1 MIYLITG
8 TPGTG
13 KTSMALTWVL
23 DNKFELFEDEQ
34 GNKRPIF
41 SVNIPEI
48 NTKVLPI
55 ADVPP
60 EDFKAKPLH
69 ENFPE
74 GAVIFVDEAMEI
86 YPPRAASTKL
96 PAHVEGLNTLRHY
109 GLTLILITQNPAYLD
124 PFVKGL
130 VGKHIHIERKQLG
143 SRLYEWNHLQTSF
156 SKATFDLA
164 YSEIYKPDKRTFT
177 LYKSSTKHI
186 KFKKSLSWYWYAL
199 LILPF
204 VVLGALYW
212 AKSSFY
218 ALGGEEAQEAPVSA
232 SAPTSAPE
240 QPNASALVET
250 GLEAFGK
257 TSSMA
262 ASEPSVEKVIVGG
275 DVKDYVPRVPSLP
288 ETAPIYD
295 NLRNPVNMETVS
307 GCVKTQK
314 TCNCYTEQGT
324 KVYASKEMCAYWAEN
339 GVFQRYRA
347 VGLQTQPAGS

>member
-8 TPGTG
+8 NMGTG

-23 DNKFELFEDEQ
+23 DNKFELFEDAE

-41 SVNIPEI
+41 AVNIPNI
-48 NTKVLPI
+48 NKKVLPI
-55 ADVPP
+55 ADVSP
-60 EDFKAKPLH
+60 EDFMAKPLH

-86 YPPRAASTKL
+86 YPPRAASTKM
-96 PAHVEGLNTLRHY
+96 PVHVEGLNTLRHY

-130 VGKHIHIERKQLG
+130 ISKHIHVERKQLG

-156 SKATFDLA
+156 SRATHQEA
-164 YSEIYKPDKRTFT
+164 YSEIYKPDKRVFD
-177 LYKSSTKHI
+177 LYKSSSKHI

-199 LILPF
+199 VILPF

-212 AKSSFY
+212 AKSSY
-218 ALGGEEAQEAPVSA
+218 QNLGGQDVQQTPVVA
-232 SAPTSAPE
+232 SAPAQSV
-240 QPNASALVET
+240 ASGVVAT
-250 GLEAFGK
+250 GLEKFAAK
-257 TSSMA
+257 PALA
-262 ASEPSVEKVIVGG
+262 ASEPEKVIVGG
-275 DVKDYVPRVPSLP
+275 DVNDYVPRVPSLP

-295 NLRNPVNMETVS
+295 NLRNPVNMETVA
-307 GCVKTQK
+307 GCVKSVS

-324 KVYASKEMCAYWAEN
+324 KVYASKEMCTYWAEN
-339 GVFQRYRA
+339 GVFQRYRSVESVA
-347 VGLQTQPAGS
+347 QKLGT